1 MFLVI
6 FSQNCHF
13 SGHRQKTNKEFRH
26 LFPMSESFILFV
38 CLPVS
43 FAKID
48 DFVENSNILSHI
60 FYEKTFFDGFLLHLL
75 LQIHPTHAHTRV
87 RKIKEYFCRQKS
99 CFRTHSFILQL
110 IYIKKLPILVIFFI
124 KNAILLGEY
133 LYLCNVFFI
142 VLDLRL
148 TKVGS

>member
-13 SGHRQKTNKEFRH
+13 SGHRQQTNKEFRH

-75 LQIHPTHAHTRV
+75 LQILSTHSHTRA
-87 RKIKEYFCRQKS
+87 RKDKSIFAGKKAVFAHILSFC
-99 CFRTHSFILQL
+99 
-110 IYIKKLPILVIFFI
+110 
-124 KNAILLGEY
+124 N
-133 LYLCNVFFI
+133 
-142 VLDLRL
+142 
-148 TKVGS
+148 